1 MLCAVL
7 CKAVGHLHLLTESC
21 FDGRCLV
28 CLRNDELDEVRI
40 RGKRSLRNGDVVE
53 VLAALDAHELERAAA
68 QVDHHAVFHRLVAD
82 EAEVSLVLGGEQVD
96 LGVDGTFD
104 DRNCRCRVSAVAQ
117 DRSGKDVDALAADVA
132 SALEMRVQDVDRL
145 AHALSCELPIL
156 NIGGQ
161 ACHDLVIQDAFDVFA
176 CYGTLAVPVI
186 PDLEHHRRIELEP
199 RSITPYKAIERSI
212 SLKIHR
218 PSS

>member
-1 MLCAVL
+1 MSQL
-7 CKAVGHLHLLTESC
+7 
-21 FDGRCLV
+21 
-28 CLRNDELDEVRI
+28 
-40 RGKRSLRNGDVVE
+40 
-53 VLAALDAHELERAAA
+53 
-68 QVDHHAVFHRLVAD
+68 D

-186 PDLEHHRRIELEP
+186 PDLEHHEAYRVGTEVYHTVQSHR
-199 RSITPYKAIERSI
+199 
-212 SLKIHR
+212 KIHFSKDSQTFILVITILQK
-218 PSS
+218 PMGMQA